1 MTRAPS
7 TLVSS
12 QRPSTYQLLA
22 IHTLLVMHMLLQAI
36 HTFPVHRMFLL
47 DMDMSPLDIATSPL
61 ALEEFNM
68 SAVTITDASL
78 QHYIKKMYLY
88 FQIINLICNKFK

>member
-1 MTRAPS
+1 
-7 TLVSS
+7 
-12 QRPSTYQLLA
+12 
-22 IHTLLVMHMLLQAI
+22 
-36 HTFPVHRMFLL
+36 MFLL
-47 DMDMSPLDIATSPL
+47 DMGTSPLDIVTSPLDIATST
-61 ALEEFNM
+61 LEEFNM